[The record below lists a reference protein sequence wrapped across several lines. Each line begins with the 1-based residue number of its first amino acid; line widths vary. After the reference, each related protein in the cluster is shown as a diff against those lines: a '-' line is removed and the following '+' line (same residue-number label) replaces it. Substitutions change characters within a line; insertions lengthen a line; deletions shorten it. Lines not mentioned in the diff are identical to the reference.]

1 MKAIA
6 LYELGGPEV
15 LEPVELPAPRPGR
28 GEVRVRVRAAA
39 VNAADTGVRTGM
51 FLAPGEE
58 PAFPL
63 VPGMEAAGVID
74 EAGPG
79 VAGRHVGEAVM
90 ALVVPKGPH
99 GAYAEQVVISED
111 AVAAVPAG
119 ADFPAAATLP
129 MNGLTA
135 LMALD
140 QLALT
145 PGQTLGV
152 TGAAGAVGGYLV
164 QLAVAAGLRV
174 VADASEADT
183 GLVRGLGAHV
193 VVARGAGVAEAM
205 RRATGG
211 EGVDGLADCA
221 AQNERAVPAVRDG
234 GAMATLRYWDGR
246 PGRGVILHTVMV
258 SAYGEVAAGLDALRA
273 YTERGVLTPRVA
285 ETLAPEDAGLAHRR
299 LEAGGVRG
307 RMVLVFEA

>member
-6 LYELGGPEV
+6 LHRLGGPEV
-15 LEPVELPAPRPGR
+15 LEPVELPAPRPGS

-39 VNAADTGVRTGM
+39 VNAADTGVRIGM

-58 PAFPL
+58 PEFPL

-74 EAGPG
+74 EVGQG
-79 VAGRHVGEAVM
+79 VTGLRVGDAVM
-90 ALVVPKGPH
+90 AFVMPKGAH
-99 GAYAEQVVISED
+99 GAYAEQVVLSED
-111 AVAAVPAG
+111 AVAAVPKG
-119 ADFPAAATLP
+119 TDFPAAATLP

-174 VADASEADT
+174 VADASAADT
-183 GLVRGLGAHV
+183 ALVRELGAHDV
-193 VVARGAGVAEAM
+193 VPRGAGVAEAM

-221 AQNERAVPAVRDG
+221 AQNEQVVPAVRDG
-234 GAMATLRYWDGR
+234 GAMATLRYWDGQ
-246 PGRGVILHTVMV
+246 PGRGIALHTVMV
-258 SAYGEVAAGLDALRA
+258 SAYGAVPAGLEALRT

-285 ETLAPEDAGLAHRR
+285 RTLAPEDAAFAHRR

-307 RMVLVFEA
+307 RMVLVFED